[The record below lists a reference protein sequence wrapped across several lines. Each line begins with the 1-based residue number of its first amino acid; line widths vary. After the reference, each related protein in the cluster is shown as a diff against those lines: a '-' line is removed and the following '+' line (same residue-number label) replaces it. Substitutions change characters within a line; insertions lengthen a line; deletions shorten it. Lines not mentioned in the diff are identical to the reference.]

1 MIRWNQIGSPVGVID
16 APGPCPALK
25 TTLRLHE
32 NPSVSRETTEPLLR
46 SVGQRPTAYRE
57 RMATGGRRPKPD
69 HVPTHQGSRRTPDQP
84 SRHPENL
91 PEKAMDCRSIGE
103 RKRSRSSRRR
113 AEAKSFFTKASRS
126 EAVLYKGERKRSR
139 SLQRRAEARPFLT
152 KTSRSDV
159 VIRTATPGHDVSWRF
174 RQNMEHH
181 RTGTAI
187 K

>member
-1 MIRWNQIGSPVGVID
+1 MPR
-16 APGPCPALK
+16 PAHVQRQR
-25 TTLRLHE
+25 TRSGYRE

-103 RKRSRSSRRR
+103 RKRSRSLQR
-113 AEAKSFFTKASRS
+113 TKASGS
-126 EAVLYKGERKRSR
+126 EAILYEGEWKRGRSSR
-139 SLQRRAEARPFLT
+139 RRAEARPFFTEASGSEAAFDKDEQERCCYPNRYARPRCLMAFPS
-152 KTSRSDV
+152 KHG
-159 VIRTATPGHDVSWRF
+159 TP
-174 RQNMEHH
+174 
-181 RTGTAI
+181 
-187 K
+187 